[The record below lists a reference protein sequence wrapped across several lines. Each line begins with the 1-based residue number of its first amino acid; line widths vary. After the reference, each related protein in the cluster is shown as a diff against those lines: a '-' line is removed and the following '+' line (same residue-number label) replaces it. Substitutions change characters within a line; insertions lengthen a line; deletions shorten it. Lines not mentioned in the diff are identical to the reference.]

1 MDLTT
6 FSEENF
12 LSTLILYLN
21 TSAYGDN
28 EEVTCDFVLFNLF
41 KLYRKASKIDNM
53 GTFEQIE
60 NIKNLPADS
69 TERLKSEKS
78 KLYVGYKILWAV
90 RMLLNGRMF
99 PTGNI
104 EDKRWYMTIHQI
116 MECITQKGMMLD
128 LLTIDCE
135 AYF

>member
-1 MDLTT
+1 M
-6 FSEENF
+6 
-12 LSTLILYLN
+12 
-21 TSAYGDN
+21 
-28 EEVTCDFVLFNLF
+28 VCDFVLHNLF
-41 KLYRKASKIDNM
+41 KLYRKASKIENV
-53 GTFEQIE
+53 GSFEQIE

-69 TERLKSEKS
+69 QERLKSEKS

-99 PTGNI
+99 PSGHI
-104 EDKRWYMTIHQI
+104 EDKRWYLTVHQI

-135 AYF
+135 AYFQIIQVLFYRGKVFDFIKQGEKEK